1 MHLQRHQ
8 AGEDY
13 IEVKD
18 SASYVKFGRKFL
30 VKPGDRSGIEYRTFY
45 DLEDSDI
52 KLRSQEVTGVKTLTG
67 INSVFQYIVFPSGKV
82 MFRKF
87 PCFCPNC
94 YKMDFLNCS
103 QTDIVGKVRTVVEA
117 GEDIRKNN

>member
-1 MHLQRHQ
+1 MHLQRHL
-8 AGEDY
+8 AGDDY

-18 SASYVKFGRKFL
+18 SASYVKFGEKFL
-30 VKPGDRSGIEYRTFY
+30 IKPGERSGIECRTFY
-45 DLEDSDI
+45 DLKDDDI

-87 PCFCPNC
+87 PCFCPSC

-103 QTDIVGKVRTVVEA
+103 QADIVGKVRTVVEA
-117 GEDIRKNN
+117 GEDIRKIT

>member
-18 SASYVKFGRKFL
+18 SASYVKFGEKFL
-30 VKPGDRSGIEYRTFY
+30 VKPGERSGIEYRTFH
-45 DLEDSDI
+45 DLEDDDI

-67 INSVFQYIVFPSGKV
+67 ISSVFQYIVFPHN
-82 MFRKF
+82 
-87 PCFCPNC
+87 PLP
-94 YKMDFLNCS
+94 
-103 QTDIVGKVRTVVEA
+103 VR
-117 GEDIRKNN
+117 I